1 MIKIEIPDYV
11 RAVMAEIRKYNPL
24 DGDEFYCG
32 KAYIV
37 GGCVR
42 DAMLGSMP
50 NDWDVTTNCKP
61 NVIMEIFS
69 DLPGF
74 KAIPTGIEHGTVTV
88 VYDGKPVEVTTFR
101 SEQTYVGHRFPVGVN
116 FHDCIDKDLERR
128 DFTINAMAYSDEEGV
143 IDLHG
148 GMDDI
153 ETRLIRCVG
162 NPKLRFNEDALRI
175 LRALRFSSVL
185 DFDIEKNTAD
195 AAIEMREF
203 VACLSAERITAELSK
218 LLMGKRTPEIIT
230 RFAPIFVELFP
241 VLGEDDFLFAGEYMK
256 RLEGASLP
264 LMYAALISDVSR
276 ERLKAAFFHLRL
288 DNKTRQHIENIIL
301 HLRTEIS
308 GKADLKRL
316 IRDVGAECAS
326 DIVKLGTARFE
337 YAPSLSNELSQVLES
352 GECCSRS
359 ELMIDGNQLLSLG
372 AEPKTIGGLLDRLLD
387 GVISEKF
394 KNDRGSL
401 ERAALEMINRK
412 ETT

>member
-1 MIKIEIPDYV
+1 MIKIDIPDYV
-11 RAVMAEIRKYNPL
+11 RAVMAEIRKYDPL
-24 DGDEFYCG
+24 GGDELYRG

-42 DAMLGSMP
+42 DALLGSVP

-61 NVIMEIFS
+61 YDIMEIFS
-69 DLPGF
+69 AAPGF

-101 SEQTYVGHRFPVGVN
+101 SEQTYVGHRYPIGVN
-116 FHDCIDKDLERR
+116 FHLCIDKDLERR
-128 DFTINAMAYSDEEGV
+128 DFTINAMAYSDEEGI
-143 IDLHG
+143 IDMHG
-148 GMDDI
+148 GTDDI
-153 ETRLIRCVG
+153 KARLIRCVG
-162 NPKLRFNEDALRI
+162 DPKFRFDEDALRI

-185 DFDIEKNTAD
+185 DFDIEKSTAD

-218 LLMGKRTPEIIT
+218 LLMGKRAPDIVTG
-230 RFAPIFVELFP
+230 FAPIFAELFP
-241 VLGEDDFLFAGEYMK
+241 VLGEDDILFAGEYMK

-276 ERLKAAFFHLRL
+276 ERLKSAFFHLRL

-308 GKADLKRL
+308 GRADLKRL
-316 IRDVGAECAS
+316 IRDVGVECAA

-337 YAPSLSNELSQVLES
+337 YAPSLLGELSEVIES

-359 ELMIDGNQLLSLG
+359 ELMIGGDQLLSLG
-372 AEPKTIGGLLDRLLD
+372 AEPKSIGSLLDRLLD
-387 GVISEKF
+387 GVISGNL
-394 KNDRGSL
+394 KNDRGTL